1 MSRLAKRMILVSV
14 LVGACAAPERSIG
27 VRSSS
32 PADPTP
38 QFDVSSFVVAPVSL
52 DWQQH
57 ARDLVSANNFSPLAA
72 GRIYAALSAAE
83 YRAVMAFDDADDDGT
98 IPAQGVGAGGR
109 SALESH
115 RGAVA
120 GASAQVLK
128 FFFPAAA
135 SNLEQ
140 LVQSEANAGPG
151 NVHPDF
157 TRGLAIGRGIGD
169 AVVQRAK
176 NDHFTA
182 PFAGTI
188 PRGPGLW
195 IANGPPA
202 GATLSGMTR
211 YFLTSA
217 DQFRPPPPP
226 VFGSPDYL
234 AALQEIRTISD
245 TRTAEQ
251 RAIALQWNY
260 GTGSFTAPG
269 YWDLVTADYIQT
281 YGLDER
287 AAAHAFALTTTAMM
301 DAFIGCWEA
310 KYHYWF
316 IRPPQ
321 ADPLITVVFPVPNHP
336 SYPSGHSCA
345 SAAAGTVLSYLF
357 PDRSTE
363 VAGWVTQAGL
373 SRMYAGIHYRFD
385 IDAGQTLGRNV
396 GNLAMSID
404 QSGGLL
410 AALR

>member
-1 MSRLAKRMILVSV
+1 MLRLTKRMIVVSV
-14 LVGACAAPERSIG
+14 LLGACAAPEGSSAP
-27 VRSSS
+27 RSSR
-32 PADPTP
+32 PAKPTL
-38 QFDVSSFVVAPVSL
+38 QRDASSFVVVPASL
-52 DWQQH
+52 EWQQR
-57 ARDLVSANNFSPLAA
+57 ARDLVASNNVSPLAA
-72 GRIYAALSAAE
+72 GRVYAALSVAE
-83 YRAVMAFDDADDDGT
+83 YRAVMALDDVDDDGT
-98 IPAQGVGAGGR
+98 IPATGLGPGGR
-109 SALESH
+109 SALEAH

-128 FFFPAAA
+128 FFFVSAA
-135 SNLEQ
+135 SSFDQ
-140 LVQSEANAGPG
+140 LVQSQANIGPG
-151 NVHPDF
+151 NVHPEF

-169 AVVQRAK
+169 AVVQRAQ

-182 PFAGTI
+182 PFMGTI
-188 PRGPGLW
+188 PTGLGLW
-195 IANGPPA
+195 IPNGPPA

-211 YFLTSA
+211 YFMTSA
-217 DQFRPPPPP
+217 GQFRPPPPP
-226 VFGSPDYL
+226 AFGSQDYL
-234 AALQEIRTISD
+234 TALQEIRAISD

-269 YWDLVTADYIQT
+269 YWDLVTANYIQR

-321 ADPLITVVFPVPNHP
+321 ADPLITVVFPLPNHP

-345 SAAAGTVLSYLF
+345 SAAAATVLSYLF
-357 PDRSTE
+357 PDRTAE
-363 VAGWVTQAGL
+363 VSGWVTQAGL

-385 IDAGQTLGRNV
+385 IEAGQALGRNV
-396 GNLAMSID
+396 GNLVVGID